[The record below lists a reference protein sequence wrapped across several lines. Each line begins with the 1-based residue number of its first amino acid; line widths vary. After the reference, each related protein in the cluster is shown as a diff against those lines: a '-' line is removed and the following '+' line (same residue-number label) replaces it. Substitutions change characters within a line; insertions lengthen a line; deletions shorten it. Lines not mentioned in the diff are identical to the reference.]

1 MLGVDCSTGPR
12 DIDAV
17 SSIRSDCMTAS
28 AARGKF
34 RSRSLG
40 DPAARRSGE
49 HAARRATTG
58 RTSAPQPVAGG
69 STKIVISAD
78 PNDITGPSGIGSASF
93 ISSEATL
100 PYTIDFENL
109 PTATAPA
116 QTVTVTQQ
124 LSPNLDWSTFQL
136 GAIDFGSTVVN
147 VPAGITSYTT
157 TIDATATLGLFVDVT
172 AGINLS
178 TGKVTWTFTSIDP
191 TTLDLTSNPLAGFLP
206 PDKTPPEG
214 EGSVSYTIK
223 PKANLASGTVVSAQ
237 ATVVFDTNAP
247 INTPTLDN
255 TIDITP
261 PTSSVNPLPPTTTST
276 SFTVSW
282 SGSDPAG
289 PGIAAYNVFVS
300 DDGGPFTLW
309 QSDTSVTSAIYTGQ
323 VGHTYD
329 FYSVATDDL
338 GLVQPTPSAA
348 QTSIS
353 LVPAATR
360 L

>member
-1 MLGVDCSTGPR
+1 M
-12 DIDAV
+12 
-17 SSIRSDCMTAS
+17 
-28 AARGKF
+28 
-34 RSRSLG
+34 
-40 DPAARRSGE
+40 
-49 HAARRATTG
+49 
-58 RTSAPQPVAGG
+58 
-69 STKIVISAD
+69 
-78 PNDITGPSGIGSASF
+78 
-93 ISSEATL
+93 
-100 PYTIDFENL
+100 
-109 PTATAPA
+109 
-116 QTVTVTQQ
+116 
-124 LSPNLDWSTFQL
+124 
-136 GAIDFGSTVVN
+136 N
-147 VPAGITSYTT
+147 VPAGMTSYTT

-223 PKANLASGTVVSAQ
+223 PRANLASGTVVSAQ

-247 INTPTLDN
+247 INTPTLVN
-255 TIDITP
+255 AIDITP

-309 QSDTSVTSAIYTGQ
+309 QSDTTATSASYTGQ
-323 VGHTYD
+323 VGHTYA

-338 GLVQPTPSAA
+338 GLVQPTPVA
-348 QTSIS
+348 
-353 LVPAATR
+353 PHATNPW
-360 L
+360 